1 MRNEWG
7 MEKINNNDGEMVNIY
22 NEQFSA
28 WFLCHLEKK

>member
-1 MRNEWG
+1 MG
-7 MEKINNNDGEMVNIY
+7 DGKIDNDDGEMVNIY